1 MRKFE
6 VGKQYKMKSICD
18 SNCIW
23 SYTVLSRTAKTI
35 TITDGDKTLK
45 LRISQKTSEYREA
58 ESVYPLGQY
67 SMCPIL
73 SA

>member
-6 VGKQYKMKSICD
+6 VEKEYKMKSICD
-18 SNCIW
+18 RNCVW
-23 SYTVLSRTAKTI
+23 SYKVLSRTAKTI
-35 TITDGDKTLK
+35 TITDGNETLK
-45 LRISQKTSEYREA
+45 LRINQKTSEYREA

>member
-23 SYTVLSRTAKTI
+23 SYTVLSRTSKTI

>member
-45 LRISQKTSEYREA
+45 LRINQKTSEYRNA

>member
-6 VGKQYKMKSICD
+6 EGKQYKMKSICD

-45 LRISQKTSEYREA
+45 LRINQKTSEYREA

>member
-45 LRISQKTSEYREA
+45 LRINQKTSEYRNA
-58 ESVYPLGQY
+58 ESFYPLGQY

>member
-23 SYTVLSRTAKTI
+23 SYTVISRTAKTI

-45 LRISQKTSEYREA
+45 LRINQKTSEYREA

>member
-45 LRISQKTSEYREA
+45 LRINQKTSEYREA